1 MLNLIS
7 AVGSAA
13 CGINSL
19 AWDASGRKEVNP
31 DFIRKSSH
39 PDKVVVGRK
48 LILIFQEV
56 FSPRQCCGRK
66 EVNPDFIRKS
76 SHPDK
81 DFSRIFFEVISQKN
95 NLFFS
100 LFDYNQNSKILKDK
114 IDFLLGEV
122 HNIYNFQPFNKQVL
136 YWSDKRY

>member
-39 PDKVVVGRK
+39 PDNVVVGRK
-48 LILIFQEV
+48 LILIL
-56 FSPRQCCGRK
+56 SG
-66 EVNPDFIRKS
+66 
-76 SHPDK
+76 
-81 DFSRIFFEVISQKN
+81 
-95 NLFFS
+95 S
-100 LFDYNQNSKILKDK
+100 LLTPTKL
-114 IDFLLGEV
+114 
-122 HNIYNFQPFNKQVL
+122 
-136 YWSDKRY
+136 WSEGS